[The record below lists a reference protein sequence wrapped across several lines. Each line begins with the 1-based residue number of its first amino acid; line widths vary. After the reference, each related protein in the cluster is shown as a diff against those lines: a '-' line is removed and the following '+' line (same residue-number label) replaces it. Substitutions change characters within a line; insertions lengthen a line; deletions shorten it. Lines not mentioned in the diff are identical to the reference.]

1 MVLVKCEL
9 LKFLKENG
17 KNDDVVYLLNNED
30 EQYYTINEVRIN
42 TERNI
47 VLDISLFFNINKR

>member
-1 MVLVKCEL
+1 MVLVKYEL

-30 EQYYTINEVRIN
+30 VQYYTINEVRID
-42 TERNI
+42 TEKDI
-47 VLDISLFFNINKR
+47 VFDVSLFFNINKR

>member
-1 MVLVKCEL
+1 MALVKCEL

>member
-17 KNDDVVYLLNNED
+17 KNNDVVYLLNHED
-30 EQYYTINEVRIN
+30 EQYYTINEVRID
-42 TERNI
+42 TEGDI
-47 VLDISLFFNINKR
+47 VLDISLSSI